1 RPLRPDQVPIVLGR
15 PRPAANRDP
24 PATRTIPQ
32 YRQDSGP
39 PVTRY
44 AHQEP
49 ISSWA
54 DEFSPTYPSLDM
66 PRPFAGTQR
75 DSSGSSIYSLPDFPI
90 PQAPQ
95 VPQQVARPSYQPNRR
110 PPLGPPPS
118 ARKGP
123 ASYYPQTNYVAPILE
138 ETDSQRGLHD
148 SKSSFASSNAIP
160 IGISKYLADQHD
172 MRQDKES
179 PFRDQFEDSDSEP
192 EQIMRPIPVRQ
203 ASIGRKSTP
212 VLTTIKNGDL
222 RPDSQT
228 RPLDH
233 SRRGGNVENVE
244 RLAQDMSYPMVDMSP
259 EELSEKSFPQLST
272 RTSSSDILGKDTMIP
287 GTEES
292 IKGNSS
298 VSAFEMSEKA
308 AAHDLGKQTLA
319 ERVGSKRPPRLNVD
333 AVREA
338 EARGS
343 LTSLPDLIRRATKV
357 ASNLDRGRTASRL
370 GLNFFDDDAPQ
381 AHASDNRRSG
391 SLSDILA

>member
-1 RPLRPDQVPIVLGR
+1 MVEYLLLAIDINHSVHTINLREAVETQGLARPIPLCTLHKDRNPADHFDQI
-15 PRPAANRDP
+15 RDP
-24 PATRTIPQ
+24 PVTRTIPQ

-54 DEFSPTYPSLDM
+54 DEVSPTYPSLDM

-160 IGISKYLADQHD
+160 IGISKHLADQHD

-192 EQIMRPIPVRQ
+192 EQ
-203 ASIGRKSTP
+203 
-212 VLTTIKNGDL
+212 
-222 RPDSQT
+222 
-228 RPLDH
+228 
-233 SRRGGNVENVE
+233 
-244 RLAQDMSYPMVDMSP
+244 
-259 EELSEKSFPQLST
+259 
-272 RTSSSDILGKDTMIP
+272 
-287 GTEES
+287 
-292 IKGNSS
+292 
-298 VSAFEMSEKA
+298 
-308 AAHDLGKQTLA
+308 
-319 ERVGSKRPPRLNVD
+319 
-333 AVREA
+333 
-338 EARGS
+338 
-343 LTSLPDLIRRATKV
+343 
-357 ASNLDRGRTASRL
+357 
-370 GLNFFDDDAPQ
+370 
-381 AHASDNRRSG
+381 
-391 SLSDILA
+391 